1 MVEYDFNGKVALV
14 TGGARGQGRSHALR
28 YAEHGAA
35 VVVTDIAAEDGPSAY
50 ETATTDDLNET
61 VDRIEDGGGT
71 ALGVRMD
78 VSREQEVKRVVGRAI
93 DEFGRI
99 DFLANNAGIAPVSG
113 LLDLEESTWE
123 ETIDVDL
130 KGMWLCAK
138 HVGRHM
144 RERDGPGRIINTSST
159 AGLFASPG
167 LGHYSAAKH
176 GVIGVTKTLAAE
188 LAADDVTVNAVC
200 PTAVDTPMTSE
211 IVESIGGELAE
222 TAAYTQP
229 DSLFDEILSPADVT
243 AAFMWLSSEDARFV
257 TGIALPVAAG
267 ATAV

>member
-1 MVEYDFNGKVALV
+1 MVEYDFDNKVAFV
-14 TGGARGQGRSHALR
+14 TGAARGQGRAHALR
-28 YAEHGAA
+28 YARHGAS
-35 VVVTDIAAEDGPSAY
+35 VVATDVATEKKPTSY
-50 ETATTDDLNET
+50 ETASNEELLET
-61 VDRIEDGGGT
+61 VDRIEDRGGT
-71 ALGVRMD
+71 ALGIHVD
-78 VSREQEVKRVVGRAI
+78 VTDEDEVERAVDRAV

-99 DFLANNAGIAPVSG
+99 DFLANNAGIAPVAG
-113 LLDLEESTWE
+113 LLDLDESAWD
-123 ETIDVDL
+123 ETLDVDL

-144 RERDGPGRIINTSST
+144 RERGGGGRIINTSST

-176 GVIGVTKTLAAE
+176 GVIGLTKSLAAE
-188 LAADDVTVNAVC
+188 LAGDRITVNAVC
-200 PTAVDTPMTSE
+200 PTAVDTQMTSE
-211 IVESIGGELAE
+211 IVEHIDEELGAI
-222 TAAYTQP
+222 AAYTQP
-229 DSLFDEILSPADVT
+229 DSLFDEILQPEDVT